1 MSIIDIKDVS
11 VEFDTGAGTVQAVKD
26 VNISIDKGEIF
37 GVIGYSGA
45 GKSTLVRTINR
56 LQPVTGGQV
65 IVNNKNINDLP
76 ENELRQSRKK
86 IGMIFQ
92 HFNLMNARTVEGN
105 VLFPLK
111 DSRLSKQEKKDKVA
125 ELLELVG
132 LADRKDSYPSQLSGG
147 QKQRVA
153 IARALAN
160 DPDVLLCDEAT
171 SALDPKTTSSI
182 LELLKELNQRLNLT
196 IVIITHEMHVIKE
209 ICNRVAVMEHGEV
222 VEQDTIFNIFRN
234 PQQKLTRDFIESA
247 SPIEKGIQEVLS
259 KPELLNIGS
268 NDRVIRVNFSG
279 ASTGDPLI
287 SQLTDEFNVKA
298 NILFGNIEI
307 LQNIPVGTLLLSLK
321 GDEDKQQEAIDFIY
335 KQGITVQEYT
345 DLGDT
350 FDSNNYEEVE
360 A

>member
-1 MSIIDIKDVS
+1 MSIIDLKNIS
-11 VEFDTGAGTVQAVKD
+11 VEFETNGGKVNAVKNVD
-26 VNISIDKGEIF
+26 ISIEKGEIY

-56 LQPVTGGQV
+56 LQPVTSGQV
-65 IVNNKNINDLP
+65 IVNDKEINRLSEADL
-76 ENELRQSRKK
+76 RASRKK

-92 HFNLMNARTVEGN
+92 HFNLMSARTVEGN

-111 DSRLSKQEKKDKVA
+111 DSKLSKEDKKKKVH

-132 LADRKDSYPSQLSGG
+132 LADRKDAYPSQLSGG

-182 LELLKELNQRLNLT
+182 LELLKELNERLDLT

-234 PQQKLTRDFIESA
+234 PQQRLTRDFIESA
-247 SPIEKGIQEVLS
+247 SPIEKGIQEVLLN
-259 KPELLNIGS
+259 PELLNIHPS
-268 NDRVIRVNFSG
+268 DRVIRVNFSG
-279 ASTGDPLI
+279 TSTGDPLI
-287 SQLTDEFNVKA
+287 SELTARFAVKA

-307 LQNIPVGTLLLSLK
+307 LQNIPVGTLLLSLSGEEAK
-321 GDEDKQQEAIDFIY
+321 VQDAIDYIRNE
-335 KQGITVQEYT
+335 GITLQEYT
-345 DLGDT
+345 KIGASYT
-350 FDSNNYEEVE
+350 QEEVE
-360 A
+360 S

>member
-1 MSIIDIKDVS
+1 M
-11 VEFDTGAGTVQAVKD
+11 
-26 VNISIDKGEIF
+26 
-37 GVIGYSGA
+37 
-45 GKSTLVRTINR
+45 
-56 LQPVTGGQV
+56 
-65 IVNNKNINDLP
+65 
-76 ENELRQSRKK
+76 
-86 IGMIFQ
+86 
-92 HFNLMNARTVEGN
+92 
-105 VLFPLK
+105 K
-111 DSRLSKQEKKDKVA
+111 DSKLSKEEKKQKVH

-132 LADRKDSYPSQLSGG
+132 LADRKDAYPSQLSGG

-182 LELLKELNQRLNLT
+182 LELLKELNERLNLT

-209 ICNRVAVMEHGEV
+209 ICNRVAVMEHGVV

-234 PQQKLTRDFIESA
+234 PQQKLTKDFIESA

-259 KPELLNIGS
+259 KPELLNIHPA
-268 NDRVIRVNFSG
+268 DRVIRVTFSG

-287 SQLTDEFNVKA
+287 SKLTEQFQVKA

-307 LQNIPVGTLLLSLK
+307 LQNIPVGTLLLSLS
-321 GDEDKQQEAIDFIY
+321 GEDANVQEAIDFITY
-335 KQGITVQEYT
+335 EGITLEEYKVE
-345 DLGDT
+345 GDH
-350 FDSNNYEEVE
+350 YIQEEVD

>member
-1 MSIIDIKDVS
+1 MSIIDLKDVS
-11 VEFDTGAGTVQAVKD
+11 VEFETAAGKVSAVQD
-26 VNISIDKGEIF
+26 VNISIDKGEIY

-56 LQPVTGGQV
+56 LQPVSSGQV
-65 IVNNKNINDLP
+65 IVNGKEINKLS
-76 ENELRQSRKK
+76 EVELRASRKK

-111 DSRLSKQEKKDKVA
+111 DSDMTKAEKQKKVHD
-125 ELLELVG
+125 LLDLVG
-132 LADRKDSYPSQLSGG
+132 LADRKDAYPSQLSGG

-182 LELLKELNQRLNLT
+182 LELLKELNERLNLT

-209 ICNRVAVMEHGEV
+209 ICDRVAVMEHGHV
-222 VEQDTIFNIFRN
+222 VEQDTIFNIFRH

-247 SPIEKGIQEVLS
+247 SPIEKGIQEVLAN
-259 KPELLNIGS
+259 PELLNIHED
-268 NDRVIRVNFSG
+268 DRVIRVKFSG

-287 SQLTDEFNVKA
+287 SLLTEKFGVKA

-307 LQNIPVGTLLLSLK
+307 LQNIPVGTLLLSLS
-321 GDEDKQQEAIDFIY
+321 GEPANVQAAIDYIH
-335 KQGITVQEYT
+335 GEGVALQEYT
-345 DLGDT
+345 KLGDSYT
-350 FDSNNYEEVE
+350 TKEVE